1 MSTPLMS
8 CDMQLSGLAEL
19 EQALADLGDAVG
31 EKVLKAALREAAK
44 PMLDNAQA
52 RAPEAQKAYY
62 RYTRGRRA
70 RRGEPRGQGTRELVQ
85 AGTLRKSLRLRQI
98 KPEKI
103 GGGIDAAVTLDV
115 KKDAYYWRWVEKG
128 TEKMQA
134 QPFLRPAFDDEYKTV
149 SNSFADILRKRID
162 RAKRAQ
168 LRRQGA

>member
-8 CDMQLSGLAEL
+8 CDMQLSGLADL

-31 EKVLKAALREAAK
+31 AKVLKAALREAAK

-52 RAPEAQKAYY
+52 RAPEAEKAYY
-62 RYTRGRRA
+62 RYTSGRRKK
-70 RRGEPRGQGTRELVQ
+70 GEPRGKGTRRLVPS
-85 AGTLRKSLRLRQI
+85 GTLRRSLRLRQI
-98 KPEKI
+98 KPDRI

-115 KKDAYYWRWVEKG
+115 KKDAFYWWMVEKG
-128 TEKMQA
+128 TEKTPA
-134 QPFLRPAFDDEYKTV
+134 QPYLRPAFDDEYKTV